1 MTSGAAHP
9 DPSVKYTVAYTF
21 GEFTLATSRR
31 QLLRGSQPLHL
42 SPKAFEL
49 IAMLIEH
56 RPAAVAK
63 SAIHHRLWPDS
74 FVSDGAVAVL
84 IAEVRH
90 ALGDSARRSVFVR
103 TIHRFGYAFAASA
116 GSVDRAAGADSAAA
130 MGWLTCGDAR
140 VQIENGEH
148 VVGRGPTATL
158 RIGLDPAAALRGDP
172 VGVSRRH
179 AMLVV
184 TDEWPTLHDLASKN
198 GTFVDGV
205 RVTAPVRLADG
216 AQIRLGA
223 FCVHYR
229 RLTEVSA
236 TQSLDLP

>member
-1 MTSGAAHP
+1 MTRGTTRRDS
-9 DPSVKYTVAYTF
+9 SVEYPVAFTF
-21 GEFTLATSRR
+21 GEFTLDTSRR

-42 SPKAFEL
+42 SPKAFDL

-84 IAEVRH
+84 IAEIRH

-103 TIHRFGYAFAASA
+103 TIHRFGYAFAAPA
-116 GSVDRAAGADSAAA
+116 DSVHRAAGADSGAA
-130 MGWLTCGDAR
+130 MGWLTSGDVR
-140 VQIENGEH
+140 VQIQAGEH
-148 VVGRGPTATL
+148 VVGRGPTASL

-172 VGVSRRH
+172 VGISRRH

-184 TDEWPTLHDLASKN
+184 SDELPMLHDLASKN

-216 AQIRLGA
+216 VQIRLGA
-223 FCVHYR
+223 FCLHYR
-229 RLTEVSA
+229 RLTEASA